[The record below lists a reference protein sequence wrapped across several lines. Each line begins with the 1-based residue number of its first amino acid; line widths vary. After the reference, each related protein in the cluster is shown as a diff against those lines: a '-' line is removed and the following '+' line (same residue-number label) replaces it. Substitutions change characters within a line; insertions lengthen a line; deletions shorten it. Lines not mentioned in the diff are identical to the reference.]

1 MVSGRFVRFYAKKRG
16 GAAVIKLAKAV
27 MRSGPG
33 MVEGGQGKNKACI
46 IRIRRLLLLFLSY

>member
-46 IRIRRLLLLFLSY
+46 IRIRRLLLFLSY